1 MWIIRTALR
10 NPYTFFVLAI
20 VIVLFGSLAGLR
32 TPVDILPDIKLPV
45 ISVVWTYVGMP
56 PADMSNRII
65 TYYERQMTTAVT
77 DIDHIESQS
86 LPGVGVVK
94 VFFHP
99 DVNVNAA
106 LSEVIGISQT
116 VLKRL
121 PPGITP
127 PQILS
132 YNASSVPV
140 LQLALSGKTLTDQQ
154 LYDLSN
160 NFIRPRL
167 AEVEGAAV
175 PSPYGGKARQVQV
188 DLDPA
193 ALHEK
198 NLTPD
203 DVVNAIQLQN
213 LLLPAGTEKIGKFEY
228 QVLLNASTDTLDALN
243 SLPIKRVDGTVVY
256 LHDVAHVR
264 DGYSPQQNIVRVNGL
279 HSVLTTIQKNGS
291 VSTLSIISQVKELLP
306 LIKAGAPAGLEHRP
320 GRRSVDLRQGGR
332 HGRRARGHH
341 RRSTYGPHDSAV
353 PRAACARP

>member
-121 PPGITP
+121 PPGHHP
-127 PQILS
+127 AADPE
-132 YNASSVPV
+132 
-140 LQLALSGKTLTDQQ
+140 LQ
-154 LYDLSN
+154 
-160 NFIRPRL
+160 RL
-167 AEVEGAAV
+167 QRSGAAAGV
-175 PSPYGGKARQVQV
+175 VRQE
-188 DLDPA
+188 PHRSA
-193 ALHEK
+193 ALR
-198 NLTPD
+198 P
-203 DVVNAIQLQN
+203 V
-213 LLLPAGTEKIGKFEY
+213 
-228 QVLLNASTDTLDALN
+228 
-243 SLPIKRVDGTVVY
+243 
-256 LHDVAHVR
+256 
-264 DGYSPQQNIVRVNGL
+264 QQFHPSAARR
-279 HSVLTTIQKNGS
+279 S
-291 VSTLSIISQVKELLP
+291 
-306 LIKAGAPAGLEHRP
+306 R
-320 GRRSVDLRQGGR
+320 GRRRALTLWRQEPPGAGR
-332 HGRRARGHH
+332 SGSGRTAREEPDAG
-341 RRSTYGPHDSAV
+341 
-353 PRAACARP
+353 